1 MQAQVRA
8 LQKIVNEHTATVVN
22 RQNDEEDLLREL
34 KSIKAEHQN
43 TIQILNQYSE
53 ENAYLKSEMGRL
65 SSELTEAQQKIDET
79 RSHLVTAEEYILELQ
94 NNHSQLSTSDL

>member
-1 MQAQVRA
+1 
-8 LQKIVNEHTATVVN
+8 
-22 RQNDEEDLLREL
+22 
-34 KSIKAEHQN
+34 
-43 TIQILNQYSE
+43 
-53 ENAYLKSEMGRL
+53 MGRL